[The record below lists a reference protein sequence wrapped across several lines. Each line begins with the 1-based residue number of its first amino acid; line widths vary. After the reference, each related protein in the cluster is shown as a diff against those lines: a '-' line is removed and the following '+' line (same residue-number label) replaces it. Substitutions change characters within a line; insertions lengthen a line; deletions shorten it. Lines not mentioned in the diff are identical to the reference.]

1 MLVYL
6 ATPYTHPDPATR
18 RLRAEAAGKIACGL
32 INKGHHVISPIAFFH
47 FVAECGSLPT
57 VFEYWLELNRKIL
70 SICGELW
77 IVKMEGWVNSLGIAA
92 EIRIAKEMNIPIR
105 YVDPLTLEITE

>member
-1 MLVYL
+1 MLIYL
-6 ATPYTHPDPATR
+6 ASPYTHSDPATR
-18 RLRAEAAGKIACGL
+18 RLRAERAAEVACQL

-47 FVAECGSLPT
+47 FVATCGSLPT

-77 IVKMEGWVNSLGIAA
+77 IIQMEGWIASMGIAA
-92 EIRIAKEMNIPIR
+92 EIRIAKELNIPIR
-105 YVDPLTLEITE
+105 YVDPRTLEISE